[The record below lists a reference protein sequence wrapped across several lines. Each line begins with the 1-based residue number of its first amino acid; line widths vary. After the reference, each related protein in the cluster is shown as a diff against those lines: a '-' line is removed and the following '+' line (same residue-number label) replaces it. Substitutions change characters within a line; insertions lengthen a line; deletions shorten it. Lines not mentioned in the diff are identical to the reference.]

1 MTDDSLASWRRYTSR
16 GYPVSVVASAK
27 RTRTQVA
34 RLLARLLLVLA
45 VVAGIAAM
53 HTLFDAPMAQ
63 AMPAARVA
71 MHVSSPAM
79 STNGEVA
86 AAAEASPATGIEDS
100 ASVPSPMTSMDDAAM
115 HACLF
120 RLIAAVLLAFALA
133 AFGDWRPVWAP
144 RVAPRRWRN
153 TAMSGNDR
161 ILALQVLRI

>member
-1 MTDDSLASWRRYTSR
+1 
-16 GYPVSVVASAK
+16 
-27 RTRTQVA
+27 VA

-45 VVAGIAAM
+45 VVAGSAAM

-63 AMPAARVA
+63 AMPVARVA

-86 AAAEASPATGIEDS
+86 AVAVAEASPATGIEDS

-133 AFGDWRPVWAP
+133 AFGDWMPVWAP